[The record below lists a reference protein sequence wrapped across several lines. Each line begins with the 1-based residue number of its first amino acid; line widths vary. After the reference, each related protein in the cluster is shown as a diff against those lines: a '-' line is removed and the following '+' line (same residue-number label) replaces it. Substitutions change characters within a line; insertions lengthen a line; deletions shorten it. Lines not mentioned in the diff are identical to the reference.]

1 MTAETPAVPDG
12 FVPLPF
18 LFGFVGVN
26 GPLWLKRDGDKL
38 HLGFRAEERHCNP
51 MRIVHGGMLATFA
64 DMQLPFGARY
74 QAGMPSTFLPT
85 VNLSLDY
92 IAPAKM
98 GAWIEGETEVLRK
111 TRSFVFAQCRITADG
126 ELAVRAN
133 GLFKIGPEISF
144 PGEMDALLKR
154 P

>member
-1 MTAETPAVPDG
+1 MTDETPAVPDG
-12 FVPLPF
+12 FIPLPF

-26 GPLWLKRDGDKL
+26 GPLWLKRANGKL

-74 QAGMPSTFLPT
+74 QAQMPNTFLPT
-85 VNLSLDY
+85 VSLSLDY
-92 IAPAKM
+92 LAPAKL
-98 GAWIEGETEVLRK
+98 GAWVQGETEVLRK
-111 TRSFVFAQCRITADG
+111 TKSLVFAECRVSADG

-133 GLFKIGPEISF
+133 GLFKIGPEVAF
-144 PGEMDALLKR
+144 GGEMEALLR
-154 P
+154 GD

>member
-1 MTAETPAVPDG
+1 MTDAAPAVPDG

-26 GPLWLKRDGDKL
+26 GPMYVKRAEGKL
-38 HLGFRAEERHCNP
+38 RLGFRAEERHCNP

-64 DMQLPFGARY
+64 DLQLPFAARF
-74 QAGMPSTFLPT
+74 QAGMPGNFLPT

-92 IAPAKM
+92 VAAAKM

-111 TRSFVFAQCRITADG
+111 TRSLVFAQCRITADG
-126 ELAVRAN
+126 ALAVRAN
-133 GLFKIGPEISF
+133 GLFKIGPEVPFGGDLEAILR
-144 PGEMDALLKR
+144 GE
-154 P
+154 